1 MAIYTLN
8 GTDKEIPV
16 QGRYASVKNNGSGTV
31 YASSK
36 PDLELNAAEVVPIQS
51 GESVIVRDCKKKLYV
66 KGSGQIAIVS
76 GNEPVNFFKPAPKG
90 GSGGGSDEGITQQQL
105 NDTLKSYATN
115 TSVDTKL
122 ERYAEK
128 DEIPTSLPANG
139 GNADTLQG
147 EELSNG
153 NGSKGIIHIPADGA
167 PLEIGG
173 YIDFHYNQ
181 TDNDYTSRLEC
192 DENGNLFLAR
202 SSGIPGG
209 TIHCNVDTVGGKS
222 AEELIQSNPNLL
234 LNPDFKVNQ
243 RGKSEYGYDGSDRY
257 TVDRWKLQANLTLTV
272 HSDYVT
278 VSRHDPTSNS
288 HTGFRQDL
296 NIPDDT
302 SVTLQACVK
311 GNGSFTLFHNG
322 FNGTSETQV
331 QDTDDWV
338 VVKCTGYGAS
348 EAGVLLRGTAT
359 SLDIKWIKLELG
371 AVSTPFVPPNPLEE
385 ALKCGSLENAEQQIF
400 YGDGVWTNAPS
411 NPNLLDNPDFKV
423 NQRGKSEYSGIA
435 YAVDRWRMFDSSSR
449 IEVVNRGIKITTLTA
464 AGTNSNV
471 NALFQLLNHPVDIYN
486 GKQFTLSLKATD
498 ITGPWKACIRF
509 GKSFPSGDYVTAT
522 YRTISSG
529 INHWTFTVPDQAV
542 SMRIGIIQYGPD
554 GSTVGDTITVEWTK
568 LEHGSVATPFI
579 PPNPATELVKCQR
592 YFFKKGVSVP
602 FKYGDF
608 AADNSNGKYV
618 AFVESFPV
626 SMRTTPTVTVQAV
639 KLNDTTGQMSKWID
653 GTTIVG
659 SEVRANGITSQ
670 GFSSILISKPGTATE
685 GMTCSIRY
693 EASAD
698 L

>member
-1 MAIYTLN
+1 M
-8 GTDKEIPV
+8 
-16 QGRYASVKNNGSGTV
+16 
-31 YASSK
+31 
-36 PDLELNAAEVVPIQS
+36 
-51 GESVIVRDCKKKLYV
+51 
-66 KGSGQIAIVS
+66 
-76 GNEPVNFFKPAPKG
+76 
-90 GSGGGSDEGITQQQL
+90 L

-243 RGKSEYGYDGSDRY
+243 RGKSEYGYDGGDRY

-288 HTGFRQDL
+288 HTGFRQEL

-322 FNGTSETQV
+322 FSGTAEMQV
-331 QDTDDWV
+331 QDTDGWV
-338 VVKCTGYGAS
+338 VVKCTGY
-348 EAGVLLRGTAT
+348 EYYCV
-359 SLDIKWIKLELG
+359 EL
-371 AVSTPFVPPNPLEE
+371 PHL
-385 ALKCGSLENAEQQIF
+385 
-400 YGDGVWTNAPS
+400 
-411 NPNLLDNPDFKV
+411 
-423 NQRGKSEYSGIA
+423 
-435 YAVDRWRMFDSSSR
+435 
-449 IEVVNRGIKITTLTA
+449 
-464 AGTNSNV
+464 
-471 NALFQLLNHPVDIYN
+471 
-486 GKQFTLSLKATD
+486 
-498 ITGPWKACIRF
+498 
-509 GKSFPSGDYVTAT
+509 
-522 YRTISSG
+522 
-529 INHWTFTVPDQAV
+529 
-542 SMRIGIIQYGPD
+542 
-554 GSTVGDTITVEWTK
+554 
-568 LEHGSVATPFI
+568 
-579 PPNPATELVKCQR
+579 
-592 YFFKKGVSVP
+592 
-602 FKYGDF
+602 
-608 AADNSNGKYV
+608 
-618 AFVESFPV
+618 
-626 SMRTTPTVTVQAV
+626 
-639 KLNDTTGQMSKWID
+639 
-653 GTTIVG
+653 
-659 SEVRANGITSQ
+659 
-670 GFSSILISKPGTATE
+670 
-685 GMTCSIRY
+685 
-693 EASAD
+693 
-698 L
+698 

>member
-1 MAIYTLN
+1 MAEN
-8 GTDKEIPV
+8 KEELSDIIIKFDTRSSADW
-16 QGRYASVKNNGSGTV
+16 QNSKNII
-31 YASSK
+31 A
-36 PDLELNAAEVVPIQS
+36 
-51 GESVIVRDCKKKLYV
+51 
-66 KGSGQIAIVS
+66 KGSLCVEEIEDGIFKIKIGDGQRIY
-76 GNEPVNFFKPAPKG
+76 
-90 GSGGGSDEGITQQQL
+90 SDLPYVINGITQQQL
-105 NDTLKSYATN
+105 NDTLKAYATN
-115 TSVDTKL
+115 ASVDTKL
-122 ERYAEK
+122 EEYASK
-128 DEIPTSLPANG
+128 DEIPASLPADG
-139 GNADTLQG
+139 GNA
-147 EELSNG
+147 
-153 NGSKGIIHIPADGA
+153 
-167 PLEIGG
+167 
-173 YIDFHYNQ
+173 
-181 TDNDYTSRLEC
+181 
-192 DENGNLFLAR
+192 
-202 SSGIPGG
+202 
-209 TIHCNVDTVGGKS
+209 DTVGGKS

-288 HTGFRQDL
+288 HTGFRQEL

-322 FNGTSETQV
+322 FNGTAEIQV
-331 QDTDDWV
+331 QDTDGWV

-348 EAGVLLRGTAT
+348 EVGVLLRGTAT

-400 YGDGVWTNAPS
+400 YGDGKWTECPD
-411 NPNLLDNPDFKV
+411 NPNLFDNPNFAI
-423 NQRGKSEYSGIA
+423 NQRGAVKYEGLG
-435 YAVDRWRMFDSSSR
+435 YAVDRWYIGNNARSKANVLS
-449 IEVVNRGIKITTLTA
+449 NGIKITALDVPADNENIDCLYQILNTPVTNYVNTKFTVSVKVTA
-464 AGTNSNV
+464 
-471 NALFQLLNHPVDIYN
+471 L
-486 GKQFTLSLKATD
+486 
-498 ITGPWKACIRF
+498 TGPWYMGVRF
-509 GKSFPSGDYVTAT
+509 GKDYPTGT
-522 YRTISSG
+522 YLTVLYRQITEG
-529 INHWTFTVPDQAV
+529 INTWTFTIPNEAV
-542 SMRIGIIQYGPD
+542 SMRIGFIKHGP
-554 GSTVGDTITVEWTK
+554 GATGNVAGDAITLEWTK

-653 GTTIVG
+653 GSTIVG
-659 SEVRANGITSQ
+659 SEVRVNGTTSQ